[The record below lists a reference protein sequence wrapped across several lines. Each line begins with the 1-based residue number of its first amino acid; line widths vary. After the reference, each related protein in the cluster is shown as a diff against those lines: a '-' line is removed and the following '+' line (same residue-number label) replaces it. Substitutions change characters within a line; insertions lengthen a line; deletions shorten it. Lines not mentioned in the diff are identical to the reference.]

1 MSESVRPDDA
11 TRRLGAGRPATVRC
25 ALRGT
30 MRVALGGTTA
40 LVLATA
46 PVAGQARWER
56 TVEIAGNYLYGN
68 TEQAIF
74 STRAGVSRADS
85 LWGVRL
91 DGRYLIGASSRNGD
105 QVMDRRS
112 WQLSASVDRRPED
125 THVQFLL
132 ASVERSLELRI
143 DQRVNAGVG
152 YKYVIDCDT
161 VYKLDVSVALLAE
174 VAALPRPVAG
184 QPGPAP
190 IVRDEL
196 ARLSAR
202 LRYRNQFTDRL
213 NFDHVTWYRPELAS
227 VDRFLASSVTAVQ
240 YSLSKRAGLR
250 LSFQNDYDS
259 LARERGARS
268 NHNGQILI
276 GVNSKF

>member
-1 MSESVRPDDA
+1 VSAGVAVATGGVRE
-11 TRRLGAGRPATVRC
+11 GAPGRPARPGPRAVVATVAVMAC
-25 ALRGT
+25 A
-30 MRVALGGTTA
+30 AA
-40 LVLATA
+40 PLAAQT
-46 PVAGQARWER
+46 RWER
-56 TVEIAGNYLYGN
+56 SVEVAGNYLYGN
-68 TEQAIF
+68 TEQAIL
-74 STRAGVSRADS
+74 STRAGLSRADS
-85 LWGVRL
+85 LWGVRV
-91 DGRYLIGASSRNGD
+91 DGRFLIGASSRNGD

-112 WQLSASVDRRPED
+112 WTLSASVDRRPED

-161 VYKLDVSVALLAE
+161 VYKLDVSVAVLAE
-174 VAALPRPVAG
+174 VNALPQPVVG

-190 IVRDEL
+190 IVRNEL

-213 NFDHVTWYRPELAS
+213 NFDHVTWYRPEVVS
-227 VDRFLASSVTAVQ
+227 PDRFLASSVTALQ
-240 YSLSKRAGLR
+240 YALTKRAGLR

-259 LARERGARS
+259 LARGRGARS
-268 NHNGQILI
+268 NHNGQILV